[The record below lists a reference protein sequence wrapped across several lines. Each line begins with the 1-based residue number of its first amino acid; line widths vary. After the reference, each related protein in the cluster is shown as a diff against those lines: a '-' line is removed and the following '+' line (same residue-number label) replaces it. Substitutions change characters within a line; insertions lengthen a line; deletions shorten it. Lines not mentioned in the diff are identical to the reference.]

1 MRTIKKEKHHA
12 YQKLYKR
19 TLHLCPPV
27 ITSTAGNVSTHGDST
42 SSSKTEQTTPPA
54 NSERKKYYYCSDTV
68 FNLSNKV
75 LSQTEISVLEKGLGI
90 VPTPNM
96 INEEDLRRDFNEFSR
111 KMRCKWYFRDEP
123 SNDFSEIPAFRPKS
137 TCKPP
142 SGDPC
147 VELFLSKME
156 HELFSFLPGK
166 PQSYNLTKGKWQDL
180 KNLKEDRSIIIKPAD
195 NESCVVV

>member
-1 MRTIKKEKHHA
+1 MKG
-12 YQKLYKR
+12 YF
-19 TLHLCPPV
+19 
-27 ITSTAGNVSTHGDST
+27 
-42 SSSKTEQTTPPA
+42 
-54 NSERKKYYYCSDTV
+54 CSDTV

-75 LSQTEISVLEKGLGI
+75 LSQTEISVLEKVLGL

-96 INEEDLRRDFNEFSR
+96 INEADLRRDFNEFSR

-123 SNDFSEIPAFRPKS
+123 SEEFSEIPAFKPKS
-137 TCKPP
+137 TWKPP
-142 SGDPC
+142 AGDQC

-166 PQSYNLTKGKWQDL
+166 PQSYNLTKEEWQAL

-195 NESCVVV
+195 SGIVRITLQKVINSSMMNLFMLILSILLIRHYLISLRKVTNFLKV